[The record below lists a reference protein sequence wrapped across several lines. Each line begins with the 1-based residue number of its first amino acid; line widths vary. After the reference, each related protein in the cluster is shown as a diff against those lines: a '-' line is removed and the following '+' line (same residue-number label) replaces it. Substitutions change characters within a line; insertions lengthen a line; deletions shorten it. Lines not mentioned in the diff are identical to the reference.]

1 MTATSTFDPRP
12 CLKKLNGKDY
22 LEVVYRL
29 QWLRA
34 EHPDATITTKLE
46 HLDWEA
52 GYAVFHAR
60 VEIPGQGIAEGT
72 GSETRQ
78 AFPAGW
84 LEKAETVAVGRAL
97 AMLGFGTA
105 FALAD
110 FEEGHLADA
119 PVEMPATTAMAPTN
133 GHARAVAP
141 PIMERATP
149 SQVDYLKKLGGQLRM
164 SPDALEVDVEKLH
177 GGRGLNLVT
186 RAEASKLIDTL
197 KIAASAAAKE
207 RPGV

>member
-1 MTATSTFDPRP
+1 MTTTSTFDPRP

-60 VEIPGQGIAEGT
+60 VEIPGSGIAEGT

-78 AFPAGW
+78 GFPAGW
-84 LEKAETVAVGRAL
+84 LEKGETVAVGRAL
-97 AMLGFGTA
+97 AMLGYGTA
-105 FALAD
+105 FALTD

-119 PVEMPATTAMAPTN
+119 PVDTPAAHQTTTATPAPATGQRP
-133 GHARAVAP
+133 R
-141 PIMERATP
+141 PISTGLATP
-149 SQVDYLKKLGGQLRM
+149 AQLRLIHTTA
-164 SPDALEVDVEKLH
+164 SRDLRITEEELEERCQGQYGTIPVRLTV
-177 GGRGLNLVT
+177 R
-186 RAEASKLIDTL
+186 EASELIDQM
-197 KIAASAAAKE
+197 KREAKA
-207 RPGV
+207 G